1 MTKVILIAAEKVLT
15 VFQKF
20 QEASKLSRICRIEF
34 CVELERSNRSSLLFS
49 GTLNIEVIPN
59 TPAI

>member
-20 QEASKLSRICRIEF
+20 QEASKLSRICQFKKIDS
-34 CVELERSNRSSLLFS
+34 SNIKTLLNYL
-49 GTLNIEVIPN
+49 GPIVKKQT
-59 TPAI
+59 A